1 MVKKGNIIQIL
12 DYELGVF
19 SETLELEKN
28 WTKRIFGLSLHKKSF
43 SLAQKLRF
51 EPIFSVLHSKIQPF
65 P

>member
-19 SETLELEKN
+19 SETLELEN
-28 WTKRIFGLSLHKKSF
+28 DWTKRILDYLFTKKSF

-51 EPIFSVLHSKIQPF
+51 EPIFSVLHSKIQRF

>member
-28 WTKRIFGLSLHKKSF
+28 WTKRIFGLSLHKKKV
-43 SLAQKLRF
+43 LAWLK
-51 EPIFSVLHSKIQPF
+51 S
-65 P
+65 